1 MIQDKLPA
9 IVHLGRQTV
18 DEGGGSLD
26 VRVQK
31 KVSLN
36 QRLLSSFVD
45 LNFRLSI
52 GALASP
58 GTRPRLQK
66 GSQTWNLRI
75 HPCFFSLHNAGCF
88 GGFCF

>member
-31 KVSLN
+31 
-36 QRLLSSFVD
+36 R
-45 LNFRLSI
+45 
-52 GALASP
+52 
-58 GTRPRLQK
+58 
-66 GSQTWNLRI
+66 
-75 HPCFFSLHNAGCF
+75 
-88 GGFCF
+88 